1 MKYPFKSLLLAA
13 TVLAAASCAKDDT
26 QSGGEETAGPVIVNA
41 SPAAIGGEII
51 LKLKTEASGIVEKS
65 RAQGVSKGS
74 GIDEIDRI
82 LNTVNTVRFERLFP
96 DGGRFEE
103 RTRREGL
110 HLWYYAKYDPSVPT
124 SEMASLLSSCK
135 DIEIIEYSLAAE
147 TSDHRRAASPAAG
160 AQSVTRA
167 IADEVRNVPFP
178 FNESE
183 RSQQMQWHYNNTGN
197 IFAQTSQL
205 GADANVYAAWQLST
219 GNPDV
224 IVAVVDQGVKYDHE
238 DLAANMW
245 TNTAELNGSEGRD
258 DDSNGYADDIH
269 GFNFVDNTTLTISTK
284 GDAPDHGT
292 HVAGTVAAVN
302 NNGTGVAG
310 IAGGSGKN
318 DGVKIMSCQIFGD
331 PDKRSYPTEDAFRYA
346 ADNGA
351 LICQCSYGYSYST
364 GSRDEMEAMRQWF
377 MNSSE
382 KAAIDYFIANA
393 GKNDPDSPIEGGV
406 VIFAAGND
414 GNLFRDVSEYPASY
428 EAVVSVAAM
437 GSDFLPAYYTCYNDG
452 VDITAPGGDLYN
464 SSLGTDNGGVL
475 STILSDPSVTYY
487 DDERRQGLTD
497 SNVYGYMQGTS
508 MACPHVS
515 GVAALG
521 LSYLSQLGYRMTA
534 DAYKKLLLESV
545 HPIDSYLTGTKYYDE
560 GRQKILLDEYKGKM
574 GAGYLDAN
582 LLLEN
587 IKVAFGEKT
596 PPRVT
601 ARIANRLLKTDTPTS
616 SVALADYFTDDAVS
630 QYDAV
635 ANDESVVRVNV
646 SDGVLRMLPKKV
658 GQVRVTVSA
667 RGFEGTVVSQSFYV
681 TVRSQSNSADGW
693 L

>member
-26 QSGGEETAGPVIVNA
+26 QSGGGEETAGPVIVNA

-245 TNTAELNGSEGRD
+245 VNEAELNGTPGVD
-258 DDSNGYADDIH
+258 DDGNGYVDDIY
-269 GFNFVDNTTLTISTK
+269 GYNFTK
-284 GDAPDHGT
+284 ETGELDFSAELMHGT
-292 HVAGTVAAVN
+292 HVAGTIAAVN
-302 NNGTGVAG
+302 NNGVGVCG
-310 IAGGSGKN
+310 IAGGSGRG
-318 DGVKIMSCQIFGD
+318 DGVKIMSCEILGKSESGSSGAGLAGQIRAI
-331 PDKRSYPTEDAFRYA
+331 KYA

-351 LICQCSYGYSYST
+351 VICQNSWGYTAGTISVTDWTRGSYSALSRAMEYFNKYAGLDENGNQT
-364 GSRDEMEAMRQWF
+364 GPM
-377 MNSSE
+377 
-382 KAAIDYFIANA
+382 A
-393 GKNDPDSPIEGGV
+393 GGIV
-406 VIFAAGND
+406 LFAAGND
-414 GNLFRDVSEYPASY
+414 ASSEVCYPA
-428 EAVVSVAAM
+428 ADANAISVGATAFT
-437 GSDFLPAYYTCYNDG
+437 GAPAYYTNYGPGCN
-452 VDITAPGGDLYN
+452 IAAPGGDAYQSYLEN
-464 SSLGTDNGGVL
+464 INTGASEVL
-475 STILSDPSVTYY
+475 STVN
-487 DDERRQGLTD
+487 GGK
-497 SNVYGYMQGTS
+497 YGYMQGTS

-521 LSYLSQLGYRMTA
+521 LSYALQLGKTFTQNEFTT
-534 DAYKKLLLESV
+534 LLLTSV
-545 HPIDSYLTGTKYYDE
+545 NDINQYCTGTK
-560 GRQKILLDEYKGKM
+560 Q
-574 GAGYLDAN
+574 
-582 LLLEN
+582 
-587 IKVAFGEKT
+587 
-596 PPRVT
+596 
-601 ARIANRLLKTDTPTS
+601 
-616 SVALADYFTDDAVS
+616 YFTDKGSLATLDLS
-630 QYDAV
+630 QYKKGMGTGYIDAYQV
-635 ANDESVVRVNV
+635 LMNVRGITCIPIPVGSQYTLNLQPYLGGGNLDLKITEISISAEDMNRLGISANPTIFANQIILKCTKPGSAVVRIKLLAGNGNN
-646 SDGVLRMLPKKV
+646 SGMNGMPITKEFAFI
-658 GQVRVTVSA
+658 A
-667 RGFEGTVVSQSFYV
+667 REVHSQ
-681 TVRSQSNSADGW
+681 NGGW

>member
-245 TNTAELNGSEGRD
+245 VNEAELNGTPGVD
-258 DDSNGYADDIH
+258 DDGNGYVDDIY
-269 GFNFVDNTTLTISTK
+269 GYNFTK
-284 GDAPDHGT
+284 ETGELDFSAELMHGT
-292 HVAGTVAAVN
+292 HVAGTIAAVN
-302 NNGTGVAG
+302 NNGVGVCG

-318 DGVKIMSCQIFGD
+318 DGVKIMSCQIFHDKDGGD
-331 PDKRSYPTEDAFRYA
+331 VATAAKAIKYA

-351 LICQCSYGYSYST
+351 AIIQCSYGYPAGSVTSDAAYSS
-364 GSRDEMEAMRQWF
+364 GASA
-377 MNSSE
+377 E
-382 KAAIDYFIANA
+382 KQAIDYFIAKQNCA
-393 GKNDPDSPIEGGV
+393 AVSGGLA
-406 VIFAAGND
+406 IFAAGND
-414 GNLFRDVSEYPASY
+414 MTGMSSYPGAYRDYI
-428 EAVVSVAAM
+428 SVTAM
-437 GSDFLPAYYTCYNDG
+437 SCDYTPAYYTNYGPGCN
-452 VDITAPGGDLYN
+452 IAAPGGDAYQSYLEN
-464 SSLGTDNGGVL
+464 INTGASEVL
-475 STILSDPSVTYY
+475 STVN
-487 DDERRQGLTD
+487 GGK
-497 SNVYGYMQGTS
+497 YGYMQGTS

-521 LSYLSQLGYRMTA
+521 LSYALQLGKTFTQNEFTT
-534 DAYKKLLLESV
+534 LLLTSV
-545 HPIDSYLTGTKYYDE
+545 NDINQYCTGTK
-560 GRQKILLDEYKGKM
+560 Q
-574 GAGYLDAN
+574 
-582 LLLEN
+582 
-587 IKVAFGEKT
+587 
-596 PPRVT
+596 
-601 ARIANRLLKTDTPTS
+601 
-616 SVALADYFTDDAVS
+616 YFTDKGSLATLDLS
-630 QYDAV
+630 QYKKGMGTGYIDAYQV
-635 ANDESVVRVNV
+635 LMNVRGITCIPIPVGSQYTLNLQPYLGGGNLDLKITEISISAEDMNRLGISANPTIFANQIILKCTKPGSAVVRIKLLAGNGNN
-646 SDGVLRMLPKKV
+646 SGMNGMPITKEFAFI
-658 GQVRVTVSA
+658 A
-667 RGFEGTVVSQSFYV
+667 REVHSQ
-681 TVRSQSNSADGW
+681 NGGW

>member
-1 MKYPFKSLLLAA
+1 M
-13 TVLAAASCAKDDT
+13 
-26 QSGGEETAGPVIVNA
+26 
-41 SPAAIGGEII
+41 
-51 LKLKTEASGIVEKS
+51 EKS

-318 DGVKIMSCQIFGD
+318 DGVKIMSCQIFHDKDGGD
-331 PDKRSYPTEDAFRYA
+331 AATSAKAIKYA

-351 LICQCSYGYSYST
+351 AIIQCSYGYPAGSVTSDTAYSS
-364 GSRDEMEAMRQWF
+364 GASA
-377 MNSSE
+377 E
-382 KAAIDYFIANA
+382 KQAIDYFIAKQNCA
-393 GKNDPDSPIEGGV
+393 AIEGGLA
-406 VIFAAGND
+406 IFAAGND
-414 GNLFRDVSEYPASY
+414 LTGISGYPGAYRDYI
-428 EAVVSVAAM
+428 SVTAM
-437 GSDFLPAYYTCYNDG
+437 SCDYTPAYYTNYGPGCN
-452 VDITAPGGDLYN
+452 IAAPGGDAYQSYLEN
-464 SSLGTDNGGVL
+464 INTGASEVL
-475 STILSDPSVTYY
+475 STVN
-487 DDERRQGLTD
+487 GGK
-497 SNVYGYMQGTS
+497 YGYMQGTS

-521 LSYLSQLGYRMTA
+521 LSYALQLGKTFTQNEFTT
-534 DAYKKLLLESV
+534 LLLTSV
-545 HPIDSYLTGTKYYDE
+545 NDINQYCTGTK
-560 GRQKILLDEYKGKM
+560 Q
-574 GAGYLDAN
+574 
-582 LLLEN
+582 
-587 IKVAFGEKT
+587 
-596 PPRVT
+596 
-601 ARIANRLLKTDTPTS
+601 
-616 SVALADYFTDDAVS
+616 YFTDKGSLATLDLS
-630 QYDAV
+630 QYKKGMGTGYIDAYQV
-635 ANDESVVRVNV
+635 LMNVRGITCIPIPVGSQYTLNLQPYLGGGNLDLKITEISISAEDMNRLGISANPTIFANQIILKCTKPGSAVVRIKLLAGNGNN
-646 SDGVLRMLPKKV
+646 SGMNGMPITKEFAFI
-658 GQVRVTVSA
+658 A
-667 RGFEGTVVSQSFYV
+667 REVHSQ
-681 TVRSQSNSADGW
+681 NGGW

>member
-318 DGVKIMSCQIFGD
+318 DGVKIMSCQIFHDKDGGD
-331 PDKRSYPTEDAFRYA
+331 VAMAAKAIKYA

-351 LICQCSYGYSYST
+351 AIIQCSYGYPAGSVTSDAAYSS
-364 GSRDEMEAMRQWF
+364 GASA
-377 MNSSE
+377 E
-382 KAAIDYFIANA
+382 KQAIDYFIAKQNCA
-393 GKNDPDSPIEGGV
+393 AVSGGLA
-406 VIFAAGND
+406 IFAAGND
-414 GNLFRDVSEYPASY
+414 MTGMSSYPGAYRDYI
-428 EAVVSVAAM
+428 SVTAM
-437 GSDFLPAYYTCYNDG
+437 SCDYTPAYYTNYGPGCN
-452 VDITAPGGDLYN
+452 IAAPGGDAYQSYLEN
-464 SSLGTDNGGVL
+464 IKTGASEVL
-475 STILSDPSVTYY
+475 STVN
-487 DDERRQGLTD
+487 GGK
-497 SNVYGYMQGTS
+497 YGYMQGTS

-521 LSYLSQLGYRMTA
+521 LSYALQLGKTFTQNEFTT
-534 DAYKKLLLESV
+534 LLLTSV
-545 HPIDSYLTGTKYYDE
+545 NDINQYCTGTK
-560 GRQKILLDEYKGKM
+560 Q
-574 GAGYLDAN
+574 
-582 LLLEN
+582 
-587 IKVAFGEKT
+587 
-596 PPRVT
+596 
-601 ARIANRLLKTDTPTS
+601 
-616 SVALADYFTDDAVS
+616 YFTDKGSLATLDLS
-630 QYDAV
+630 QYKKGMGTGYIDAYQV
-635 ANDESVVRVNV
+635 LMNVRGITCIPIPVGSQYTLNLQPYLGGGNLDLKITEISISAEDMNRLGISANPTIFANQIILKCTKPGSAVVRIKLLAGNGNN
-646 SDGVLRMLPKKV
+646 SGMNGMPITKEFAFI
-658 GQVRVTVSA
+658 A
-667 RGFEGTVVSQSFYV
+667 REVHSQ
-681 TVRSQSNSADGW
+681 NGGW